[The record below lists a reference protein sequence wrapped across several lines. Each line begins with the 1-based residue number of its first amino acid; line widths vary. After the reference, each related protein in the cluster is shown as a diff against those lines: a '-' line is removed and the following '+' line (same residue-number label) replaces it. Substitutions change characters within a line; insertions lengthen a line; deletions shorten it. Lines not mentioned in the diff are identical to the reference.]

1 MLVITP
7 INTDPKEMT
16 MPRPT
21 ITTGLLAAATT
32 GGALAV
38 APAALAD
45 AAVDSDRFQGGAVRA
60 TVDGDEA
67 GARGTI
73 TFRSE
78 RYSLSDRAVVSTTP
92 TTIRIYDDAAVTQ
105 EGTKE
110 SFFVQLGY
118 SLDASNPT
126 VLRIHSGV
134 AIRGYDHGLYDRD
147 QAIQLGQSTMI
158 VDSPDWSQ
166 ATHAWGHLNAHNE
179 RGIDLDV
186 HGLHFG

>member
-32 GGALAV
+32 AALAA
-38 APAALAD
+38 APAALAEAD
-45 AAVDSDRFQGGAVRA
+45 VDSDRFRGGAVRA
-60 TVDGDEA
+60 TVEGDQA

-78 RYSLSDRAVVSTTP
+78 RYSLSDRVVVSTTP

-110 SFFVQLGY
+110 RFFVQLGY